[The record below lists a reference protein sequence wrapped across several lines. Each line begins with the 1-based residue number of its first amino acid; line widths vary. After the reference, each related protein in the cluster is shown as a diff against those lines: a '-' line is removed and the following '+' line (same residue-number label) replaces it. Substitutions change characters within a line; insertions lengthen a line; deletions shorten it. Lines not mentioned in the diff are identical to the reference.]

1 MQQERNRWKWY
12 LLRVTA
18 LLQSAFAVLLFGLL
32 LYSLAD
38 EPINWWSEDFWA
50 TVAVCIWGLLVLY
63 SAYGQ
68 LKAVASLMRN
78 DTGMDGLYPL
88 RKMGWTLAAATV
100 AFVIQLFIS
109 GASFY
114 SYLQMEAITQRPI
127 EAAFYRIF
135 MVLLCCA
142 LLALTNYLLSI
153 KAYFELRFAKMEA
166 EELMLTQLNNPLE
179 KPLY

>member
-32 LYSLAD
+32 MYSLAD
-38 EPINWWSEDFWA
+38 EPINWWSENFWA
-50 TVAVCIWGLLVLY
+50 PLAVCIWGLLVLC

-68 LKAVASLMRN
+68 LKAVASLMRS
-78 DTGMDGLYPL
+78 DAGMDGLYPL
-88 RKMGWTLAAATV
+88 RKMGWTLAAATI

-109 GASFY
+109 GTYFYASMQMASF
-114 SYLQMEAITQRPI
+114 TQRPI
-127 EAAFYRIF
+127 GAISYHIF
-135 MVLLCCA
+135 IVLFCFG

-166 EELMLTQLNNPLE
+166 EELMLAQLNNPLE

>member
-32 LYSLAD
+32 FPFLLD

-50 TVAVCIWGLLVLY
+50 TVAVCIWGLLVLC

-68 LKAVASLMRN
+68 LKAVASLMRS
-78 DTGMDGLYPL
+78 DAGMDGLYPL

-153 KAYFELRFAKMEA
+153 KAYFELRFMRMVA
-166 EELMLTQLNNPLE
+166 EETLLMQLSSPMA
-179 KPLY
+179 KPQY